1 MNMKKIILIPQILA
15 AVAFIM
21 AGSMKIF
28 TPYED
33 LATSDSTI
41 KVQPIPRTEEKMGPY
56 NFIPFLNNLA
66 IMYKVH
72 KAMEE

>member
-21 AGSMKIF
+21 AVSMKIF

-33 LATSDSTI
+33 LATIDSTI

>member
-33 LATSDSTI
+33 LATIDSTI

-72 KAMEE
+72 KAIEE

>member
-1 MNMKKIILIPQILA
+1 LIPQILA

-33 LATSDSTI
+33 LATIDSTI

>member
-1 MNMKKIILIPQILA
+1 MNMKKIILSPQILA

-33 LATSDSTI
+33 LATIDSTI

-56 NFIPFLNNLA
+56 FIFTNLLLRTWTL
-66 IMYKVH
+66 
-72 KAMEE
+72 

>member
-1 MNMKKIILIPQILA
+1 MNMKKIILIPKILA

-33 LATSDSTI
+33 LATIDSTI